1 MKTKII
7 IPNDLIEKTNEEIIK
22 YKENNKKDPWD
33 KETREN
39 WNEKM
44 NS

>member
-1 MKTKII
+1 MKKNKIHLSTELLERINADIKAARETKV
-7 IPNDLIEKTNEEIIK
+7 
-22 YKENNKKDPWD
+22 DPWD

>member
-1 MKTKII
+1 MKTKIV
-7 IPNDLIEKTNEEIIK
+7 IPKELIEKTDADIK
-22 YKENNKKDPWD
+22 AAIKAQKDPWD

-39 WNEKM
+39 WKEKM

>member
-1 MKTKII
+1 MKTKIV
-7 IPNDLIEKTNEEIIK
+7 IPKELIEKTDADIK
-22 YKENNKKDPWD
+22 AARETKKDPWD

>member
-1 MKTKII
+1 MKEAKI
-7 IPNDLIEKTNEEIIK
+7 LLTEELLERIK
-22 YKENNKKDPWD
+22 AEIKSAREAKKDPWD

-39 WNEKM
+39 WKEKM